1 MLYPP
6 SISTENVK
14 EVMDDFRR
22 YLKVNEAAAAKLCRT
37 PLFKEIGITEEL
49 FLDGI
54 AAAKA
59 FSKLYEDFWKKEVCI
74 TCDDEILTKE
84 EKCEA

>member
-1 MLYPP
+1 MLYTP

-14 EVMDDFRR
+14 EVMNDFRR
-22 YLKVNEAAAAKLCRT
+22 YLKVNEAAAAELCGT

-54 AAAKA
+54 AAARA

>member
-1 MLYPP
+1 MQN
-6 SISTENVK
+6 SVIQGDRNN
-14 EVMDDFRR
+14 R
-22 YLKVNEAAAAKLCRT
+22 
-37 PLFKEIGITEEL
+37 GII
-49 FLDGI
+49 LDGI

>member
-1 MLYPP
+1 MLYTP
-6 SISTENVK
+6 SINTENVK

-22 YLKVNEAAAAKLCRT
+22 YLKVNEAAAAELCES
-37 PLFKEIGITEEL
+37 PLFKEIGLTEES
-49 FLDGI
+49 FLVGI
-54 AAAKA
+54 AAAKV